1 MDKYLDIAN
10 SNSLLAQPIN
20 NQIILPMTFTK
31 PQKTENGYLWS
42 HWNAI
47 IKKIPRRDDN
57 HERKL
62 SVTIN
67 GYNFFLCYEVISCVI
82 KMCVGNILEIYD

>member
-1 MDKYLDIAN
+1 
-10 SNSLLAQPIN
+10 
-20 NQIILPMTFTK
+20 MTFTNASNK
-31 PQKTENGYLWS
+31 ENGCLWS

-47 IKKIPRRDDN
+47 ITKKKPRQNDN

-67 GYNFFLCYEVISCVI
+67 GYNFFFMLR
-82 KMCVGNILEIYD
+82 GNFECD